1 MYKPKPFIQQ
11 QLKSTLIRGFQKTQ
25 SLLSY
30 LKTTWIL
37 LNNSIFAL
45 ARNIKTPPEIL
56 ERLANDVDWG
66 IRHCV
71 ARNPNTL
78 PEILERLENDRD
90 PHVRIGIAYNPN
102 TTAETLERLAND
114 ENWVVRYSVAQ
125 NPSTPQYIKDYLKI
139 NQFLIWHSMSRTRPI
154 YRLQ

>member
-11 QLKSTLIRGFQKTQ
+11 QLKSTLILGFQKTQ

-45 ARNIKTPPEIL
+45 AGNPKTQPEIL
-56 ERLANDVDWG
+56 ARLANDE
-66 IRHCV
+66 
-71 ARNPNTL
+71 NPG
-78 PEILERLENDRD
+78 
-90 PHVRIGIAYNPN
+90 VRYGVAYNTN
-102 TTAETLERLAND
+102 TSPKTLTHLANDDDYSVRRGVALNINTSPETLERLAND
-114 ENWVVRYSVAQ
+114 GDSYVRSGVIR
-125 NPSTPQYIKDYLKI
+125 NPNTPQYLKDYLKI
-139 NQFLIWHSMSRTRPI
+139 NQFLIWHRKSRTRPI

>member
-45 ARNIKTPPEIL
+45 ARNPNTSQETL
-56 ERLANDVDWG
+56 ERLANDNDWEV
-66 IRHCV
+66 RYYV
-71 ARNPNTL
+71 ARNPNTP

-102 TTAETLERLAND
+102 TPPEILERLAND
-114 ENWVVRYSVAQ
+114 ENWVVRYRVAQ
-125 NPSTPQYIKDYLKI
+125 NPNTPQYIKDYLKI

-154 YRLQ
+154 YRLH